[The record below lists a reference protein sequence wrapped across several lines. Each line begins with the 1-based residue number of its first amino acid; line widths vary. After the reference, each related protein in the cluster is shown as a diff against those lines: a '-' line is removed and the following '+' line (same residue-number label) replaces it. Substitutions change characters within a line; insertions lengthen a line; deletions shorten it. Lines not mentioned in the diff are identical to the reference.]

1 MPRPAP
7 TPPSALADRAADQLA
22 FIRDTMVRA
31 GRFTAVSGAGMILS
45 GVIGTAAA
53 LLTPMA
59 NGPEQ
64 RLALW
69 LVAAAIT
76 IPSSL
81 VAVAR
86 KAARSGQS
94 LRAGPARTF
103 ALAFAPALAVGALLT
118 LALVRSAEWNLLP
131 GAWLCC
137 YGAAVVSG
145 GAFSVRAVPVLGTV
159 LVTLGALA
167 LFLPAATH
175 VWLLGLGFGLTHLA
189 FGFFIARYHG
199 G

>member
-1 MPRPAP
+1 MPRPTP

-45 GVIGTAAA
+45 GVIGTIAAV
-53 LLTPMA
+53 LTPLA
-59 NGPEQ
+59 SGPEQ
-64 RLALW
+64 RLAIW
-69 LVAAAIT
+69 LAAAGVT
-76 IPSSL
+76 IPLSL

-86 KAARSGQS
+86 KAGRSGQS

-103 ALAFAPALAVGALLT
+103 ALAFAPSLAVGALLT
-118 LALVRSAEWNLLP
+118 LAMVRIGAWDMLP
-131 GAWLCC
+131 GVWLTC
-137 YGAAVVSG
+137 YGAAVVSA

-159 LVTLGALA
+159 LVALGVLA
-167 LFLPAATH
+167 LFLPVATH
-175 VWLLGLGFGLTHLA
+175 VWLLGLGFGLAHLV
-189 FGFFIARYHG
+189 FGIFIARYHG

>member
-1 MPRPAP
+1 MPHRPDDH
-7 TPPSALADRAADQLA
+7 PSALADRAADQLA
-22 FIRDTMVRA
+22 FIRDTMDRA
-31 GRFTAVSGAGMILS
+31 GRFTAVSGRGMMLS
-45 GVIGTAAA
+45 GVVGAVTAV
-53 LLTPMA
+53 LTPLA
-59 NGPEQ
+59 VRPES

-69 LVAAAIT
+69 LAAAIIA
-76 IPSSL
+76 IPMSL

-103 ALAFAPALAVGALLT
+103 GLAFVPALAVGALLT
-118 LALVRSAEWNLLP
+118 IALARAGGWDFLP
-131 GAWLCC
+131 GVWLTC

-159 LVTLGALA
+159 LLTLGAAA
-167 LFLPAATH
+167 LFLPAGTH
-175 VWLLGLGFGLTHLA
+175 LWLLGLGFGPLQLA
-189 FGFFIARYHG
+189 FGYFIARYHG

>member
-1 MPRPAP
+1 MPRPTP

-45 GVIGTAAA
+45 GVIGSIAAV
-53 LLTPMA
+53 LTPLA
-59 NGPEQ
+59 SGPEQ
-64 RLALW
+64 RLAIW
-69 LVAAAIT
+69 LAAAGVT
-76 IPSSL
+76 IPLSL

-86 KAARSGQS
+86 KAGRSGQS

-103 ALAFAPALAVGALLT
+103 ALAFAPSLAVGALLT
-118 LALVRSAEWNLLP
+118 LAMVRIGAWDMLP
-131 GAWLCC
+131 GVWLTC
-137 YGAAVVSG
+137 YGAAVVSA

-159 LVTLGALA
+159 LVALGVLA
-167 LFLPAATH
+167 LFLPVATH
-175 VWLLGLGFGLTHLA
+175 VWLLGLGFGLAHLV
-189 FGFFIARYHG
+189 FGIFIARYHG

>member
-1 MPRPAP
+1 MPRPTPA
-7 TPPSALADRAADQLA
+7 PPSALADRAADQLA

-31 GRFTAVSGAGMILS
+31 GRFTAVSGAGTILS
-45 GVIGTAAA
+45 GVIGTTAAV
-53 LLTPMA
+53 LTPLA

-64 RLALW
+64 RLAIW
-69 LVAAAIT
+69 LAAAGIT
-76 IPSSL
+76 IPLSL

-94 LRAGPARTF
+94 LRTGPARTF

-118 LALVRSAEWNLLP
+118 LAMVRAAEWDMLP
-131 GAWLCC
+131 GVWLTC
-137 YGAAVVSG
+137 YGAAVVSA

-159 LVTLGALA
+159 LVAIGTAA

-175 VWLLGLGFGLTHLA
+175 VWLLGLGFGLTHLV